1 MHELERLIL
10 TWILKR
16 FLLVMIIIIAVYN
29 TYLLQYDRRLA
40 RLAFSS
46 SSSSSS
52 VSILYST
59 ISLYTKRR

>member
-46 SSSSSS
+46 SSSS